1 MAHWQTGVASIDHLL
16 EPRCSTG
23 ATGRRKLARAWA
35 LETLEDR
42 FVPSTITVT
51 NLADSGVGTL
61 RAAIERAN
69 LDTVQDTIDFAPSVA
84 GTISLSSALPDL
96 STSMILH
103 GPGASVLSVARSN
116 NPGTPGFRVFTVPAG
131 ADVEIAGLTITG
143 GRGGIVQ
150 FGVPTVTLGGGI
162 ANAGTL
168 TLTNST
174 ISGNSAANFGGG
186 INNLGTLTVSNS
198 TISGNS
204 SGRGG
209 GIENGGLLTLTNS
222 TISGNSA
229 DFGGGIDNGAI
240 TSYTLPTT
248 VFRLFVTN
256 CTISKNLASSGG
268 GISSIG
274 NAVGTVTNTLIRG
287 NSKGS
292 LSGAPGFSLSHNFI
306 TDAPDPFLGPLADNG
321 GPTLTMALL
330 PGNPAIDAG
339 VPVAG
344 VTTDQRGV
352 SRPQGTAPDIGAFES
367 RAFTIAIVSGD
378 NQSAP
383 SGTAFPDRLTVHV
396 TSPFGEPV
404 AGGRVTFAW
413 PATGASAHLST
424 NPVIID
430 ANGQAVVTGK
440 ANGIGGAYTVLAEL
454 TRAVDVAFTLTNFG
468 PPAAT
473 GDVLATHS
481 TRGID
486 QIILGFSEDLNPR
499 SATNHRFFAL
509 ASGVQKRNK
518 FVVTK
523 RVKIG
528 GVSYNSV
535 NHVVTISLA
544 KPLKGLVQVTVY
556 GGIEATNGLS
566 GHGRFTAVVG

>member
-1 MAHWQTGVASIDHLL
+1 MARWQTIVASIDRLL
-16 EPRCSTG
+16 PRRCSTRT
-23 ATGRRKLARAWA
+23 TGRRKLARTWA

-42 FVPSTITVT
+42 FVPTAITVT
-51 NLADSGVGTL
+51 NLADSGVGSL
-61 RAAIERAN
+61 RAAIEQAN
-69 LDTVQDTIDFAPSVA
+69 LDAVHDTIDFAPSVA

-96 STSMILH
+96 STSMTLD
-103 GPGASVLSVARSN
+103 GPGASVLTVARSS
-116 NPGTPGFRVFTVPAG
+116 NPGTPAFRVFTVPAG
-131 ADVEIAGLTITG
+131 ADVQISGLTVTG
-143 GRGGIVQ
+143 GQGGIVQ

-168 TLTNST
+168 TVTNST

-186 INNLGTLTVSNS
+186 INNLGTLNVIGS

-204 SGRGG
+204 SNSGG
-209 GIENGGLLTLTNS
+209 GIENGGELTLTNS

-229 DFGGGIDNGAI
+229 SFGGGIDNGII
-240 TSYTLPTT
+240 TSFTLPTT

-256 CTISKNLASSGG
+256 CTISNNLASSGG
-268 GISSIG
+268 GISSLS
-274 NAVGTVTNTLIRG
+274 NALGTVTNTLISG
-287 NSKGS
+287 NSNGSLKGS
-292 LSGAPGFSLSHNFI
+292 PSFSLSHNLI
-306 TDAPDPFLGPLADNG
+306 IDAPDRFLGPLADNG

-330 PGNPAIDAG
+330 PGSPAIDAG
-339 VPVAG
+339 IVVAG
-344 VTTDQRGV
+344 ITTDQRGV
-352 SRPQGTAPDIGAFES
+352 ARPQGAAPDIGAFES
-367 RAFTIAIVSGD
+367 RGFAIAIVSGD
-378 NQSAP
+378 NQSAR
-383 SGTAFPDRLTVHV
+383 SGSTFPDLLTVRV

-404 AGGRVTFAW
+404 AGGRVTFAV
-413 PATGASAHLST
+413 PVFGASAHPST

-430 ANGQAVVTGK
+430 ANGQAVVTAK

-499 SATNHRFFAL
+499 SATNRRFFAL

-535 NHVVTISLA
+535 NHLVTIRLA
-544 KPLKGLVQVTVY
+544 KPVKGVVQVTAY
-556 GGIEATNGLS
+556 GGIKATNGLS
-566 GHGRFTAVVG
+566 SRGKFTAVVN